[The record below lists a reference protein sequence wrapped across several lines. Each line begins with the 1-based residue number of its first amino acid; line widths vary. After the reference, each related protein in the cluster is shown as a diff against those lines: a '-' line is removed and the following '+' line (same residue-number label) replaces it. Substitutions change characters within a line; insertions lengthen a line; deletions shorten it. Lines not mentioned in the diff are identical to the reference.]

1 MAGEHLGSLDFGA
14 HNPEVNPSVYAR
26 IMDPE
31 LWGADGE
38 RLVTEAEV
46 RMLGEIAIND
56 NIILGTE

>member
-1 MAGEHLGSLDFGA
+1 MSAEHLGGLDFGA
-14 HNPEVNPSVYAR
+14 HNPEVNPGLYAR
-26 IMDPE
+26 LMDPE
-31 LWGADGE
+31 LWGVDGE